1 MGDRVSVPIGRFAL
15 VLHTHLPWVA
25 HHGTWPVGEEWLHQ
39 AWATSYQP
47 LFAMLRRRAVLGHR
61 NQLTLGVTPIVAAQ
75 WDDPCMV
82 RAHHTWLGYWQ
93 TRAAGMATALDAA
106 RRETGQREYAEAT
119 RALADFDA
127 HWSAGGSAALRT
139 LVDSGTI
146 ELLGGPLTHTFTP
159 LVPPRLG
166 LASMAAGLDDT
177 VRRIGRRPRGAWTP
191 ECAWEPGMEDLLA
204 RSGVSHIVLDG
215 PSLLGAG
222 ATTSGAWLLGDTDV
236 RVLGRDL
243 EVTYRVWS
251 PKRGYPGDR
260 WYRDFHTFDH
270 EWGFRPAR
278 VTGHHV
284 EPQDKSPYDPVAA
297 RARVEHDAQDF
308 VDVVRHRLASLA
320 AESATTGMPH
330 VVAAFDTEL
339 FGHWWHEGPAWLERV
354 LDLLPSAGV
363 EIVTLD
369 ALAQDPIGRVHPGP
383 GSWGLGKD
391 WHVWTGPQEIADRQ
405 GSLAKESLAVLDAT
419 HPRLQRSP
427 VHDQLMR
434 ELLLALSSDWAFMV
448 SHDTA
453 AEYARARFDGHA
465 RATGALVAALR
476 EGRSDDARRHAQ
488 RDAERDHPFGGLDAR
503 SFLGEDADE

>member
-1 MGDRVSVPIGRFAL
+1 M
-15 VLHTHLPWVA
+15 
-25 HHGTWPVGEEWLHQ
+25 EE
-39 AWATSYQP
+39 
-47 LFAMLRRRAVLGHR
+47 LFAHS
-61 NQLTLGVTPIVAAQ
+61 GVTHV
-75 WDDPCMV
+75 
-82 RAHHTWLGYWQ
+82 
-93 TRAAGMATALDAA
+93 
-106 RRETGQREYAEAT
+106 
-119 RALADFDA
+119 
-127 HWSAGGSAALRT
+127 
-139 LVDSGTI
+139 
-146 ELLGGPLTHTFTP
+146 
-159 LVPPRLG
+159 
-166 LASMAAGLDDT
+166 
-177 VRRIGRRPRGAWTP
+177 
-191 ECAWEPGMEDLLA
+191 
-204 RSGVSHIVLDG
+204 VLDG

-278 VTGHHV
+278 VTGHQV
-284 EPQDKSPYDPVAA
+284 EPHDKSAYDPLAA
-297 RARVEHDAQDF
+297 RARVEHDAHDF
-308 VDVVRHRLASLA
+308 VDVVRNRLISLA

-354 LDLLPSAGV
+354 LDLLPAAGV

-369 ALAQDPIGRVHPGP
+369 ALAQDPVGRVHPGP

-391 WHVWTGPQEIADRQ
+391 WHIWTGPQEIADRQ
-405 GSLAKESLAVLDAT
+405 GSLAKEALAVLDAT

-427 VHDQLMR
+427 LHDQLMR

-465 RATGALVAALR
+465 RATSALVAALR
-476 EGRSDDARRHAQ
+476 ESRIDDARRHAQ
-488 RDAERDHPFGGLDAR
+488 RDAERDHPFGALDAR
-503 SFLGEDADE
+503 SFLDDVPGE

>member
-1 MGDRVSVPIGRFAL
+1 MTAPLGRFAL

-47 LFAMLRRRAVLGHR
+47 LFAMLRRRAALGHR
-61 NQLTLGVTPIVAAQ
+61 RQLTLGVTPIVAAQ
-75 WDDPCMV
+75 WDDPCMI

-93 TRAAGMATALDAA
+93 ARAAGMATAPETV
-106 RRETGQREYAEAT
+106 RRHVGQREYADAS
-119 RALADFDA
+119 RALTDFDA
-127 HWSAGGSAALRT
+127 HWSVGGSAALRP
-139 LVDSGTI
+139 LVDAEVI
-146 ELLGGPLTHTFTP
+146 EMLGGPLTHTFTP
-159 LVPPRLG
+159 LVPDRLA
-166 LASMAAGLDDT
+166 LASMAEGLQDS

-191 ECAWEPGMEDLLA
+191 ECAWEPGMEELFA
-204 RSGVSHIVLDG
+204 QSGVEHVVLDG

-222 ATTSGAWLLGDTDV
+222 ATTSAAWLLGDSDV

-278 VTGHHV
+278 VTGQHV
-284 EPQDKSPYDPVAA
+284 ETHDKAPYDPLAA
-297 RARVEHDAQDF
+297 RARVERDAHDF
-308 VDVVRHRLASLA
+308 VDVVRQRLLALA
-320 AESATTGMPH
+320 ADPTSMGSPH

-354 LDLLPSAGV
+354 LELMPEAGIDIATLGDLTA
-363 EIVTLD
+363 
-369 ALAQDPIGRVHPGP
+369 DPAGRVHPGP

-391 WHVWTGPQEIADRQ
+391 WHIWTGPQDIADLQ
-405 GSLAKESLAVLDAT
+405 GSLAKEALAALDAT
-419 HPRLQRSP
+419 HPRVERSLP
-427 VHDQLMR
+427 HDQLLR

-453 AEYARARFDGHA
+453 AEYARGRFDTHA
-465 RATGALVAALR
+465 RATSALAGALR
-476 EGRSDDARRHAQ
+476 EGRHDDAARHAA
-488 RDAERDHPFGGLDAR
+488 RDAERDHPFGSLDSR
-503 SFLGEDADE
+503 SFLSDTSLD

>member
-1 MGDRVSVPIGRFAL
+1 MSSSLGRFAL

-47 LFAMLRRRAVLGHR
+47 LFAMLRRRAALGHR
-61 NQLTLGVTPIVAAQ
+61 RQLTLGVTPVVAAQ
-75 WDDPCMV
+75 WDDPCML

-93 TRAAGMATALDAA
+93 TRAAGMATAREAP
-106 RRETGQREYAEAT
+106 RRETGRREYAEAT

-127 HWSAGGSAALRT
+127 HWSSGGSAALRP
-139 LVDSGTI
+139 LVDAGTI
-146 ELLGGPLTHTFTP
+146 EVLGGPLTHTFTP
-159 LVPPRLG
+159 LVPERLA
-166 LASMAAGLDDT
+166 LVSMAAGLEDS

-191 ECAWEPGMEDLLA
+191 ECAWEPGMEALLA
-204 RSGVSHIVLDG
+204 RSGVEHVVLDG

-222 ATTSGAWLLGDTDV
+222 ATTGTAWLLGDTDV

-251 PKRGYPGDR
+251 PKRGYPGDK

-278 VTGHHV
+278 VTGQQVHSH
-284 EPQDKSPYDPVAA
+284 DKAPYDPIAA
-297 RARVEHDAQDF
+297 RARIERDAHDF
-308 VDVVRHRLASLA
+308 VDVVRRRLLDLA
-320 AESATTGMPH
+320 EDRATNGDPH

-354 LDLLPSAGV
+354 LDLLPAAGV
-363 EIVTLD
+363 EVVTLAD
-369 ALAQDPIGRVHPGP
+369 LAQEPVGRVHPGP

-391 WHVWTGPQEIADRQ
+391 WHVWTGPQDIADRQ
-405 GSLAKESLAVLDAT
+405 GSLAKEALDALDAT
-419 HPRLQRSP
+419 HPRTQRSP

-453 AEYARARFDGHA
+453 ADYARSRFDGHA
-465 RATGALVAALR
+465 RATVGLVDALR
-476 EGRSDDARRHAQ
+476 AGRPDDAVRRAA
-488 RDAERDHPFGGLDAR
+488 RAAERDHPFGSLDSR
-503 SFLGEDADE
+503 SFLDP

>member
-1 MGDRVSVPIGRFAL
+1 MSEPLGRFAL

-47 LFAMLRRRAVLGHR
+47 LFAMLRRRAALGHR
-61 NQLTLGVTPIVAAQ
+61 RQLTLGVTPVVAAQ

-82 RAHHTWLGYWQ
+82 RAQHTWLGYWQ
-93 TRAAGMATALDAA
+93 TRAAGMATAVESA
-106 RRETGQREYAEAT
+106 RQQTGRREYAEAT

-127 HWSAGGSAALRT
+127 HWSAGGSAALRP
-139 LVDSGTI
+139 LVDAGTV

-159 LVPPRLG
+159 LIPERLAR
-166 LASMAAGLDDT
+166 ASMVAGLTDT
-177 VRRIGRRPRGAWTP
+177 VSRIGSRPRGAWTP
-191 ECAWEPGMEDLLA
+191 ECAWEPGMERLFA
-204 RSGVSHIVLDG
+204 VSGVEHVVLDG

-222 ATTSGAWLLGDTDV
+222 ATTSASWLLGDSDV

-243 EVTYRVWS
+243 DVTYRVWS

-278 VTGHHV
+278 VTGHHI
-284 EPQDKSPYDPVAA
+284 PPHDKAPYDPAAA
-297 RARVEHDAQDF
+297 RARVEHDAHDF
-308 VDVVRHRLASLA
+308 VSVVRERLLSLR
-320 AESATTGMPH
+320 ESQRGARPPH

-354 LDLLPSAGV
+354 LDLLPRAGV
-363 EIVTLD
+363 EIVTLAD
-369 ALAQDPIGRVHPGP
+369 LADDPAGRVHPGP

-391 WHVWTGPQEIADRQ
+391 WHVWTGPEDIADRQ
-405 GSLAKESLAVLDAT
+405 GSLAKEALGVLDVT
-419 HPRLQRSP
+419 HPRHERSM
-427 VHDQLMR
+427 VHDQLVR

-448 SHDTA
+448 SHDSA
-453 AEYARARFDGHA
+453 AEYARSRFDGHA
-465 RATGALVAALR
+465 RATTALVDALR
-476 EGRSDDARRHAQ
+476 AGRRDDAVRRAQ
-488 RDAERDHPFGGLDAR
+488 HEAERDHPFGGLDAR
-503 SFLGEDADE
+503 SFLGEAPPA

>member
-503 SFLGEDADE
+503 SFLGEDAGE